1 MIDNLVKFRVIMSI
15 VIKRNYKM
23 CYKGKVDQNM
33 KEKKGIIEK
42 IEKKNG
48 RKKHLNYKRKIKWI
62 MTQ

>member
-33 KEKKGIIEK
+33 KEKKSIIEK
-42 IEKKNG
+42 IEEKKEEGKN
-48 RKKHLNYKRKIKWI
+48 
-62 MTQ
+62 M

>member
-1 MIDNLVKFRVIMSI
+1 MSI

-23 CYKGKVDQNM
+23 CHKGKVDQNM